1 MGVRRRSGLARVAAG
16 RPLCCTREGVSD
28 PDQDLDQDS
37 DFRETIVTVGTGLTA
52 PVMPVAPGTA
62 CLVVIYGHDMGKR
75 IELGTEPIECGRS
88 MQCSIPLDDD
98 AVSRRH
104 ACISWNESTY
114 ILRDLNSTNGT
125 YVNDIAV
132 QERMLRDGDQIK
144 IGRTIFKFMQGGN
157 IELAYHE
164 EIYRLMTCDGLTQ
177 VHNKRSF
184 DTALDR
190 EVSRA
195 VRYQR
200 HLSLIVFD
208 IDHFKRINDTR
219 GHLAGDA
226 VLRQIAALVSAHVRR
241 DDLVARVG
249 GEEFALLLPEIPLES
264 ARVVAEKL
272 RALVARSSFRFEDT
286 EIPVTA
292 SFGVSSISP
301 ETPITAVELY
311 QQADAHLYE
320 AKRSGRNRVVG

>member
-1 MGVRRRSGLARVAAG
+1 M
-16 RPLCCTREGVSD
+16 SD

-37 DFRETIVTVGTGLTA
+37 DQDSDFRNTIVTIGAGLTS
-52 PVMPVAPGTA
+52 PVLPVAPDTA
-62 CLVVIYGHDMGKR
+62 CLVIIYGPDLGKR
-75 IELGTEPIECGRS
+75 IELSTETLECGRS

-104 ACISWNESTY
+104 ACIEWTGSGY
-114 ILRDLNSTNGT
+114 ALRDLGSTNGT

-132 QERMLRDGDQIK
+132 QERTLRDGDQIK

-184 DTALDR
+184 DSALER

-195 VRYQR
+195 TRYQR
-200 HLSLIVFD
+200 HLSLILFD

-226 VLRQIAALVSAHVRR
+226 VLRQVAALVSAHIRR

-249 GEEFALLLPEIPLES
+249 GEEFALLLPEIPIDG
-264 ARVVAEKL
+264 ARIVAEKL
-272 RALVARSSFRFEDT
+272 RGLVARTPCRFEDA
-286 EIPVTA
+286 EIPVTS
-292 SFGVSSISP
+292 SFGVASISP
-301 ETPITAVELY
+301 EVPLTPVDLY
-311 QQADAHLYE
+311 RQADERLYE
-320 AKRSGRNRVVG
+320 AKRGGRNMVVG

>member
-1 MGVRRRSGLARVAAG
+1 
-16 RPLCCTREGVSD
+16 VSD

-37 DFRETIVTVGTGLTA
+37 DFRETIVTVGTGLPA
-52 PVMPVAPGTA
+52 QVMPVAPGTA
-62 CLVVIYGHDMGKR
+62 CLVVIYGHEMGKR

-88 MQCSIPLDDD
+88 MQCNIPLDDD

-104 ACISWNESTY
+104 ACLSWNGSAY
-114 ILRDLNSTNGT
+114 ALRDLNSTNGT

-132 QERMLRDGDQIK
+132 QERILRDGDQIK
-144 IGRTIFKFMQGGN
+144 IGRTIFKFMQGDN

-200 HLSLIVFD
+200 HVSLIVFD

-226 VLRQIAALVSAHVRR
+226 VLRQIAALIAAHVRR

-272 RALVARSSFRFEDT
+272 RALVARTAFRFEDT

-292 SFGVSSISP
+292 SFGVSSITP
-301 ETPITAVELY
+301 EASLTAVELY
-311 QQADAHLYE
+311 RHADEHLYE
-320 AKRSGRNRVVG
+320 AKRSGRNRVIG